1 MSFSVFLGEKK
12 KVLLIQSEKPKTCL
26 YNLPTL
32 VILESRY
39 FFLVS
44 IGGEVMERNSKLNR
58 WDSGNKNKLKQ
69 YCNELSTFTLKY
81 I

>member
-44 IGGEVMERNSKLNR
+44 IGGEVMERNL
-58 WDSGNKNKLKQ
+58 
-69 YCNELSTFTLKY
+69 TLTINWIDGRVRIKTN
-81 I
+81 